1 MALKKAMGILV
12 LSTQAVIGYDYHIQT
27 RDAGLSWGDLSATDY
42 GTIVQ
47 ERFARARTRDTVRA
61 AAQHDGQGLSIWGE
75 AASYGKRLL
84 TGGPSGGEQVA
95 EVQNGEEAPPPVCIR
110 RGNVADC

>member
-12 LSTQAVIGYDYHIQT
+12 FSTQAVIGYDYHIQT

-47 ERFARARTRDTVRA
+47 ERFARARTRDTA
-61 AAQHDGQGLSIWGE
+61 LLAAQQGGEAPSVWGE

-84 TGGPSGGEQVA
+84 AGGEQVA
-95 EVQNGEEAPPPVCIR
+95 EAQGEHEAPPPVCIR